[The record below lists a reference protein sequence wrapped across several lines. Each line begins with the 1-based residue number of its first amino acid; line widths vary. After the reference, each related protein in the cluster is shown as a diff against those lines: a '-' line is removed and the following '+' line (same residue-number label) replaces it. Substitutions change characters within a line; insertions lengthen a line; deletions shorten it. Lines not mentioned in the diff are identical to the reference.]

1 MCGFRISPQF
11 RSVNTPVTVAE
22 SGQPLDVTSRTQ
34 LRIPD
39 RLALERA
46 WCYCTGNRARSQMA
60 QGWLSHLGDR
70 VRVWSAGTQ
79 CARESTRAI
88 QAMAEVG
95 IDISGHTSDHVDSY
109 VGERFDLGVSGMRL
123 LGRCCPSL
131 SRAARLIHRGF
142 EDPDRPGAG
151 DDELMSAFRRVR
163 DEIGEFSRSLLAD
176 EVAGP
181 Q

>member
-60 QGWLSHLGDR
+60 HGWLSDLGGDR

-79 CARESTRAI
+79 PKGVRPMAI

-95 IDISGHTSDHVDSY
+95 IDISGHTSYHVDS
-109 VGERFDLGVSGMRL
+109 
-123 LGRCCPSL
+123 
-131 SRAARLIHRGF
+131 
-142 EDPDRPGAG
+142 
-151 DDELMSAFRRVR
+151 
-163 DEIGEFSRSLLAD
+163 
-176 EVAGP
+176 
-181 Q
+181 